1 MILRIA
7 DQTQEAIHDGLPK
20 SPPELARR
28 YDLAPRVDGM
38 NLKDHFRQIE
48 TNARDSGEI
57 PDRLAHGR
65 LPFRWSFDNDHL
77 GTLMPFEAPSTPS
90 P

>member
-1 MILRIA
+1 MGMRGPGESDSNVILRIA

-20 SPPELARR
+20 SRPELARR

-48 TNARDSGEI
+48 TNGRDSGEI
-57 PDRLAHGR
+57 PDRLRAGCGNLDR
-65 LPFRWSFDNDHL
+65 TISGFS
-77 GTLMPFEAPSTPS
+77 A
-90 P
+90 